1 MPHRL
6 PTTDPPVS
14 FWCVNCLLNS
24 LQNFP
29 PPFWQILT
37 SSLSTNPIQKTGFA
51 PASNACL
58 SVCLTDCLSRY
69 GSVTPEG
76 LGCIPT
82 VPGKLFLFV
91 CRDLLANHHHQCHV
105 LIAKRFHTTC
115 CHGDFGVLYRRPPKT
130 VVLQLENYCCQALEA
145 TKANFSS
152 AAPLPPPS
160 AEPGPL
166 LDRLTGGLEDTQ
178 GGREGGTLSA
188 TQDLGHQMK
197 SRCACLFSF
206 KYYRLYLEMCPIKS
220 RWTCQ
225 IISNT
230 IPLDPKILPLLLLLT
245 CTYGH
250 IPSNTLLDVQIR
262 IWRFCWAKNQ
272 AGHNLDCKKRKR
284 VEKICLALIL

>member
-37 SSLSTNPIQKTGFA
+37 SSLSTNPIQKTGFVS
-51 PASNACL
+51 ASDVCL
-58 SVCLTDCLSRY
+58 SVRLTDCLSRY

-115 CHGDFGVLYRRPPKT
+115 CHGDFRVLYRRPPET

-145 TKANFSS
+145 TKANFDLFLCSS
-152 AAPLPPPS
+152 LPPSPLPSLSTRTPPRQT
-160 AEPGPL
+160 
-166 LDRLTGGLEDTQ
+166 DWRTGGHASK
-178 GGREGGTLSA
+178 EGGGHAFCYSRFRSSDEIKMCLS
-188 TQDLGHQMK
+188 
-197 SRCACLFSF
+197 F
-206 KYYRLYLEMCPIKS
+206 
-220 RWTCQ
+220 
-225 IISNT
+225 
-230 IPLDPKILPLLLLLT
+230 
-245 CTYGH
+245 
-250 IPSNTLLDVQIR
+250 
-262 IWRFCWAKNQ
+262 
-272 AGHNLDCKKRKR
+272 
-284 VEKICLALIL
+284 